1 MIPAATSGRSPSW
14 ICAAVFSALPGVTA
28 RSPQSTS
35 DWLANTSMPSGGCH
49 GRSSS
54 EAARIASGPKRAPG
68 RKLVAVS
75 NGTPTTAA
83 STPSGAVTCGNRA
96 NVRTPV

>member
-1 MIPAATSGRSPSW
+1 
-14 ICAAVFSALPGVTA
+14 LPGVTS

-35 DWLANTSMPSGGCH
+35 DWLANTSTSSGGCH

-54 EAARIASGPKRAPG
+54 DAARIASGPKRAPG

-83 STPSGAVTCGNRA
+83 STPSGSVRCGSRA
-96 NVRTPV
+96 NVRTPA